1 MLRTKPV
8 ITLCKQPK
16 LLDKNRRLELSA
28 KNLQYSTETE
38 FSLKFSFARLPAS
51 QAKWIFYSIT
61 VTRRREHTRWV
72 FMVCVCMCVCVHI
85 LILIRIYCATQQKA
99 TMRKTCRPPR
109 ADWSLS
115 ASPGRQL
122 SSCPTVVCRLSVCL
136 LVYPCQPGYSTF
148 SIASVSR
155 ILSRVYQLVFS
166 GHFIQTLRSLR
177 DFSSKSKVFSRRPHP
192 HRQPLAPSPI
202 YPRVRQAN

>member
-136 LVYPCQPGYSTF
+136 LVLSMPAWLQYVFHCLSQSHIKPSLPIGFFRAFHSNAA
-148 SIASVSR
+148 IA
-155 ILSRVYQLVFS
+155 
-166 GHFIQTLRSLR
+166 
-177 DFSSKSKVFSRRPHP
+177 
-192 HRQPLAPSPI
+192 
-202 YPRVRQAN
+202 